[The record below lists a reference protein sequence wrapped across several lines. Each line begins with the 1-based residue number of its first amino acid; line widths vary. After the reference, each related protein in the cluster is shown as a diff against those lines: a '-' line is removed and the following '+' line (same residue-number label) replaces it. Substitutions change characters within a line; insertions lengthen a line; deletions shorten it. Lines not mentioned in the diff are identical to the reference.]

1 MPHHPLIRC
10 LSVVGAVA
18 LGILS
23 AKAQEAA
30 PGASGPTNSV
40 ELEAFF
46 DGVMSTALDTH
57 NIAGGV
63 VAVVRDGALFF
74 AKGYG
79 FADLEQRIPVQADTT
94 LFRIG
99 SISKL
104 FVWTAVMQ
112 LVEQGQLDLNADI
125 NTYLKDFKI
134 PATFPQPVTLRHL
147 MTHSAGFEERWVG
160 MAARDAA
167 SLRPLAEVLAE
178 QLPARVRPPGELASY
193 SNHGSALAAH
203 VVECVS
209 GLSWNDY
216 VEKRLL
222 APLAMKRTTFRQPVP
237 EPLAALLAKGYHF
250 ADGESHALPFDWLQI
265 PPAGSA
271 CATAN
276 DMAHFMIAH
285 LQGGQFGENRILSEA
300 TARAMQSELFR
311 HAPLLNPMAHGFID
325 QSANGQRVIG
335 HGGDLAGFHSMLALL
350 PEHRLGLFV
359 SLNSDSEA
367 DVRSGVLRSF
377 LNRYFP
383 AGDVPI
389 ITPEA
394 DAQKRLARF
403 AGHYRTLRYTH
414 TDFTRL
420 AGALD
425 TLAVTVTSRGEL
437 KIQNKKNS
445 LWVQTG
451 PLAFREK
458 HGLRTLA
465 FREGPEGRITH
476 LFLGYT
482 PHAAFER
489 VARMDAFE
497 THRSLFLACL
507 TTFLS
512 TILFFPLAALARRH
526 YRVTLPAAN
535 RVPGWARWLGW
546 LGAVTFVTV
555 AWFVQ
560 SALGGQVDLAT
571 GIPST
576 IRLALMLTQ
585 AGAVLSAL
593 AALAAIWIWWR
604 RQGTVWGRVGCSL
617 VALALAITTWQA
629 WHWNLMGS
637 P

>member
-1 MPHHPLIRC
+1 MPQHLLIRS
-10 LSVVGAVA
+10 LGLMGAVA

-23 AKAQEAA
+23 AKAQKAE
-30 PGASGPTNSV
+30 PGASGPTNRV

-57 NIAGGV
+57 NLAGGV

-79 FADLEQRIPVQADTT
+79 FAEVERRIPVQADTT

-112 LVEQGQLDLNADI
+112 LVEQGQLDLNTDI
-125 NTYLKDFKI
+125 NTYLKDFKV

-160 MAARDAA
+160 MAAPDAA
-167 SLRPLAEVLAE
+167 GLRPLPEVLAE
-178 QLPARVRPPGELASY
+178 QLPARVWPPGELASY

-209 GLSWNDY
+209 GLAWNDY
-216 VEKRLL
+216 VEKRVLG
-222 APLAMKRTTFRQPVP
+222 PLAMNRTTFRQPVP
-237 EPLAALLAKGYHF
+237 EVLSAPLANGYHF
-250 ADGESHALPFDWLQI
+250 SDGDYHAFPFSFLQI
-265 PPAGSA
+265 APAGSA
-271 CATAN
+271 SATAT

-285 LQGGQFGENRILSEA
+285 LQGGQFGENRIFSEA

-311 HAPLLNPMAHGFID
+311 HAPLINPMAHGFID
-325 QSANGQRVIG
+325 MSANGQRVIG
-335 HGGDLAGFHSMLALL
+335 HGGDLAGFHSMLSLL
-350 PEHRLGLFV
+350 PDHRLGLFV
-359 SLNSDSEA
+359 SLNSNSEA
-367 DVRSGVLRSF
+367 DVRAGVLRAF

-383 AGDVPI
+383 VGDVPI
-389 ITPEA
+389 LTPEA

-403 AGHYRTLRYTH
+403 AGQYRTLRYPH

-420 AGALD
+420 GGAQE
-425 TLAVTVTSRGEL
+425 TLAVTVTSQGEL
-437 KIQNKKNS
+437 KILDKKNS

-458 HGLRTLA
+458 HSLRTLA

-476 LFLGYT
+476 LFRGHA
-482 PHAAFER
+482 PHVAFER
-489 VARMDAFE
+489 VPRIDAFE

-507 TTFLS
+507 ATFLAS
-512 TILFFPLAALARRH
+512 LLFFPLAALARRH

-535 RVPGWARWLGW
+535 RVPGWARWVGW
-546 LGAVTFVTV
+546 LGAAVFVTV

-560 SALGGQVDLAT
+560 SALGGQVNLAT
-571 GIPST
+571 GIPRT
-576 IRLALMLTQ
+576 VRLALVLAHT
-585 AGAVLSAL
+585 GAASSVVAV
-593 AALAAIWIWWR
+593 LAAIWIWWR
-604 RQGTVWGRVGCSL
+604 RQGTPWGRLVYSL
-617 VALALAITTWQA
+617 VAVALAMTTWQA
-629 WHWNLMGS
+629 WHWNLVGL